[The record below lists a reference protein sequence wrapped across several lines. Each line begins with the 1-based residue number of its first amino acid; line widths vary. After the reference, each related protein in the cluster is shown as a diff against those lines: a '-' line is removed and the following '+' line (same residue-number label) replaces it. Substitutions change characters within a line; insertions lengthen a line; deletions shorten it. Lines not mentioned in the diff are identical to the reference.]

1 MKKKARIAV
10 TRKLPATVE
19 TQLGEI
25 FDTKFNLDDT
35 PFSESQLIRA
45 VNWADI
51 LVPTVTDQVNAK
63 VINAAGPNL
72 KLIANFGVGVN
83 HIDLEAAEA
92 KGIQVSNTPDVLTED
107 TADFAMGSF
116 IMASRRFGECERM
129 VRAGGLDRQDA

>member
-10 TRKLPATVE
+10 TRTLPANVE

-25 FDTKFNLDDT
+25 FYAKFNLDDT
-35 PFSESQLIRA
+35 PFSESQLIKA

-51 LVPTVTDQVNAK
+51 LIPTVTDQVNSK

-83 HIDLEAAEA
+83 HIDWRLPRPKEF
-92 KGIQVSNTPDVLTED
+92 KYLIRQKYLPMIQL
-107 TADFAMGSF
+107 
-116 IMASRRFGECERM
+116 I
-129 VRAGGLDRQDA
+129 